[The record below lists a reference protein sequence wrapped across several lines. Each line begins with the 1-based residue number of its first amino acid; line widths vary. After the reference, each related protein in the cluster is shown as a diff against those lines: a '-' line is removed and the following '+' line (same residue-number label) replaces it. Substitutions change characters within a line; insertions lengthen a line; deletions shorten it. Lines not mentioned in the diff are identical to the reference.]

1 MTDKEKLY
9 ETMGELIYAI
19 AMADGE
25 IQKEEQE
32 AINNILANHR
42 WASNI
47 KWSLDYE
54 KEHHHSVREVYHKVM
69 SYCISHGPSEDYV
82 EFVDVMIRVAEASNG
97 IDEDEMALINEF
109 SFKLSEHF
117 QGDLDKLH

>member
-9 ETMGELIYAI
+9 EVMGELIYAI

-25 IQKEEQE
+25 IQESEKK
-32 AINNILANHR
+32 AIDDILKNHK

-47 KWSLDYE
+47 KWSFDYE
-54 KEHHHSVREVYHKVM
+54 KENHHSVREVYHKVM
-69 SYCISHGPSEDYV
+69 SYCINHGPSEEYI

-97 IDEDEMALINEF
+97 IDEEEMSLINEF
-109 SFKLSEHF
+109 SFKLSEKF
-117 QGDLDKLH
+117 QEDLDQLH

>member
-9 ETMGELIYAI
+9 EVMGELIYAI

-25 IQKEEQE
+25 IQASEKA
-32 AINNILANHR
+32 AIAAILKNHK

-47 KWSLDYE
+47 KWSFDYE
-54 KEHHHSVREVYHKVM
+54 SKHHHSVREVYHKVM
-69 SYCISHGPSEDYV
+69 SYCISHGPSEDYI

-97 IDEDEMALINEF
+97 IDEDEMALIDEF
-109 SFKLSEHF
+109 SFKLSENF
-117 QGDLDKLH
+117 QEDLDKLH